1 MTTTSQPPTVRRPLS
16 DSAEDLA
23 IRFYPFE
30 RMRLIVLCAV
40 ACFVVLLGWAGFA
53 TLDEVTRSEGKI
65 IPSREI
71 QQIQHLEGGIVE
83 EILVKPGD
91 VVERDQILMR
101 LQKTIATADYQ
112 QARNQFYTYT
122 AMIERLES
130 EISGKEF
137 VVPEIV
143 AKEMPKTAADEM
155 QTFTIRRSYLS
166 SQLGVLEQQLAQRRQ
181 EITELKGRAAK
192 SAEAIE
198 LARREER
205 MLASLVARGVAAEV
219 DLLRLRRAIV
229 DKEGELQ
236 MSVLAAPRAEAAA
249 REVEQRINEIVS
261 RTRSEAAGQMNEIK
275 AKLAAVTETIRAY
288 EDRVTRTE
296 LRAPLRGIIKDVL
309 VHTLG
314 GVVKPGE
321 EVIQIVPLEDTL
333 LVEARVRPS
342 DIAFLHPGQRA
353 VVKITAYDF
362 SIYGGLGAAVVDIS
376 ADTLTNEK
384 EDESFYRVRL
394 RTDGSSLSK
403 AGKELA
409 IIPGMTATV
418 DILTGEKTVLA
429 YLLKPLLKAREAAL
443 SER

>member
-1 MTTTSQPPTVRRPLS
+1 MTEAVPSPAPRGTR
-16 DSAEDLA
+16 SAGDGGLA
-23 IRFYPFE
+23 VRFYPFE

-40 ACFVVLLGWAGFA
+40 ACFVALLVWAGFA

-71 QQIQHLEGGIVE
+71 QKIQHLEGGIVE
-83 EILVKPGD
+83 EIIARPGD
-91 VVERDQILMR
+91 VVEQDQVLMR
-101 LQKTIATADYQ
+101 LQKTLASADYQ

-122 AMIERLES
+122 AMIARLES
-130 EISGKEF
+130 EISGQEF
-137 VVPEIV
+137 IMPDVVV
-143 AKEMPKTAADEM
+143 KEMPKTAADEIE
-155 QTFTIRRSYLS
+155 TFKIRQAYLS
-166 SQLGVLEQQLAQRRQ
+166 SQRGVLEQQLAQRKQ
-181 EITELKGRAAK
+181 EIAELKGRAAK
-192 SAEAIE
+192 SGEALE

-205 MLASLVARGVAAEV
+205 MLAGLVGRGVAAEV

-229 DKEGELQ
+229 DKEAELQ
-236 MSVLAAPRAEAAA
+236 MSVLAVPRAEAAA
-249 REVEQRINEIVS
+249 KEIEQRIDEIVS
-261 RTRSEAAGQMNEIK
+261 RTRSEASAQLNEIK
-275 AKLAAVTETIRAY
+275 AKLAAVNETIRAY

-296 LRAPLRGIIKDVL
+296 LRAPLRGIVKDVL
-309 VHTLG
+309 VHTVG

-321 EVIQIVPLEDTL
+321 EVIHIVPLEDTL

-362 SIYGGLGAAVVDIS
+362 SIYGGLAATVVDIS

-384 EDESFYRVRL
+384 EDETFYRVRL
-394 RTDGSSLSK
+394 RTEGRNLSR

-418 DILTGEKTVLA
+418 DILTGEKSVLN
-429 YLLKPLLKAREAAL
+429 YLLKPLLKAKNNAL

>member
-1 MTTTSQPPTVRRPLS
+1 
-16 DSAEDLA
+16 
-23 IRFYPFE
+23 
-30 RMRLIVLCAV
+30 
-40 ACFVVLLGWAGFA
+40 
-53 TLDEVTRSEGKI
+53 
-65 IPSREI
+65 
-71 QQIQHLEGGIVE
+71 
-83 EILVKPGD
+83 
-91 VVERDQILMR
+91 
-101 LQKTIATADYQ
+101 
-112 QARNQFYTYT
+112 
-122 AMIERLES
+122 
-130 EISGKEF
+130 
-137 VVPEIV
+137 
-143 AKEMPKTAADEM
+143 
-155 QTFTIRRSYLS
+155 
-166 SQLGVLEQQLAQRRQ
+166 
-181 EITELKGRAAK
+181 
-192 SAEAIE
+192 
-198 LARREER
+198 
-205 MLASLVARGVAAEV
+205 
-219 DLLRLRRAIV
+219 
-229 DKEGELQ
+229 

>member
-205 MLASLVARGVAAEV
+205 MLASLVARGVCAG
-219 DLLRLRRAIV
+219 RLSTRRANC
-229 DKEGELQ
+229 
-236 MSVLAAPRAEAAA
+236 R
-249 REVEQRINEIVS
+249 
-261 RTRSEAAGQMNEIK
+261 
-275 AKLAAVTETIRAY
+275 
-288 EDRVTRTE
+288 
-296 LRAPLRGIIKDVL
+296 
-309 VHTLG
+309 
-314 GVVKPGE
+314 
-321 EVIQIVPLEDTL
+321 
-333 LVEARVRPS
+333 
-342 DIAFLHPGQRA
+342 
-353 VVKITAYDF
+353 
-362 SIYGGLGAAVVDIS
+362 
-376 ADTLTNEK
+376 
-384 EDESFYRVRL
+384 
-394 RTDGSSLSK
+394 
-403 AGKELA
+403 
-409 IIPGMTATV
+409 
-418 DILTGEKTVLA
+418 
-429 YLLKPLLKAREAAL
+429 
-443 SER
+443 